1 VPDPAPNAELLRAL
15 GRLVRGLSLLF
26 WGLPLALV
34 TCVQTAKTEWLRQ
47 FGLLPPVVVTG
58 LLLYG
63 LWHVG
68 QFQKQER
75 IWQSA
80 LDRAKVLALVNF
92 GLSPFLYWWNKFP
105 YNELFLA
112 MVMLLGGC
120 TLIFLNHLNVVVF
133 RLAAMLPDETL
144 RHEAKQF
151 TALNRT
157 LLLAAML
164 LAVAHLILQ
173 QLAAQHAM
181 AGVALV
187 LLDRLSFWLVIP
199 FVLLPLAMTMA
210 LLWKTKE
217 VILDSVFGA
226 GGN

>member
-34 TCVQTAKTEWLRQ
+34 ICVQTAKTEWLRQ

-105 YNELFLA
+105 YNELFLG

-120 TLIFLNHLNVVVF
+120 ALIFLSHLNVVVL

-151 TALNRT
+151 TALNRI

-173 QLAAQHAM
+173 QLAAQHVT